1 MYFCPCFCFNQHIRP
16 SVSRNFGFIGQLQS
30 PLLLPFP
37 TSISIFCCVHVRDS
51 LSVVVV
57 SAFLILTFHFCMR
70 FRLYLIHSIKS
81 YMCYHLLCGRFFL
94 LFLVWINR
102 IFIQCP
108 YLSEVFMASFFLDG
122 GAFLFVVTFAKDN
135 AIKWRRKHLIL
146 QYLQR

>member
-1 MYFCPCFCFNQHIRP
+1 MSSNEHCIAFSIWCTGHVIVFTLLLFFVFVIHVFFPCFCFNQHIRP
-16 SVSRNFGFIGQLQS
+16 LVSRNFGFIGQLQS

-81 YMCYHLLCGRFFL
+81 YMCYHLLCGRFFSAL
-94 LFLVWINR
+94 LGLN
-102 IFIQCP
+102 
-108 YLSEVFMASFFLDG
+108 
-122 GAFLFVVTFAKDN
+122 
-135 AIKWRRKHLIL
+135 
-146 QYLQR
+146 

>member
-1 MYFCPCFCFNQHIRP
+1 MYFFPCFCFNQHIRP

-108 YLSEVFMASFFLDG
+108 YLSEVFMASCFSWWWCVSFCCYICQG
-122 GAFLFVVTFAKDN
+122 
-135 AIKWRRKHLIL
+135 
-146 QYLQR
+146 